1 MTNISEIHE
10 LSEFDRDDAST
21 AQFLIETLNAI
32 EQGVAVWDA
41 ARRLV
46 AWNQTFQD
54 VYASVKGFCLKAYRY
69 LKFLQSVPVKVCL
82 VLVRLRFWPRSA
94 SMKLKTKTSTRLR
107 KSNTATADVL
117 RCVNIR
123 CRRAGMSRYSPT

>member
-1 MTNISEIHE
+1 M
-10 LSEFDRDDAST
+10 LSSKGSRFGMRRAGWLRGTKLFKMST
-21 AQFLIETLNAI
+21 
-32 EQGVAVWDA
+32 
-41 ARRLV
+41 
-46 AWNQTFQD
+46 
-54 VYASVKGFCLKAYRY
+54 ASVKGFCLKAYRY

-94 SMKLKTKTSTRLR
+94 SMKLKTKTSTRFR